1 MELNEKFLNIL
12 KKYKDGDSNLITVLQ
27 DIHELY
33 GYLPEDTLKSIAK
46 ELNVPLSRLFSLAT
60 FYTGFRL
67 EPMGKHHICSCV
79 GTACHVRGAPL
90 IVDTIERELD
100 LKVGETSK
108 DGQFTYDEVN
118 CLGACALGP
127 LVTIDGKYYGNMK
140 QGKIKKVL
148 KEYRNQQEP
157 SNET

>member
-1 MELNEKFLNIL
+1 MDTNEKLSNIF
-12 KKYKDGDSNLITVLQ
+12 KNYKTGKSNLITVLQ

-33 GYLPEDTLKSIAK
+33 GYLPEEILQTVAK
-46 ELNVPLSRLFSLAT
+46 DLNVPLSRLFSLAT

-67 EPMGKHHICSCV
+67 EPIGKNHVCSCV

-90 IVDTIERELD
+90 IVETIERELD
-100 LKVGETSK
+100 LKVGETTK
-108 DGQFTYDEVN
+108 DGQFTFDEVN

-127 LVTIDGKYYGNMK
+127 LVTINGKYYGNMK

-148 KEYRNQQEP
+148 KEYRNQQE
-157 SNET
+157 SNDEA